1 MKTVG
6 NKYIPI
12 YSLKMA
18 NYLIR
23 NGYDMQR
30 VSMNYNNT
38 SYCVFEFIDTTALR
52 QTMSL
57 FKRRGA

>member
-1 MKTVG
+1 M
-6 NKYIPI
+6 PI

>member
-1 MKTVG
+1 
-6 NKYIPI
+6 
-12 YSLKMA
+12 MA

-38 SYCVFEFIDTTALR
+38 AYCVFEFFDTTALR

-57 FKRRGA
+57 FKRQGA